1 MYAFKNQGR
10 ISTQETVHRI
20 TDKLCIFTRGC
31 VSSSLI
37 YLYIHHLYEAVF
49 REKRARLGWGGESR
63 PEFHE
68 TAPEPV
74 AAILINV
81 RREFHE
87 TAPEPVA
94 AILINVR
101 RLRHNVTMNHIT
113 LFNPEN
119 KTTEMSVQTVGLYRD
134 DWAMMV
140 GRSKCTSL

>member
-1 MYAFKNQGR
+1 MATMYAFKNQGR

-81 RREFHE
+81 RR
-87 TAPEPVA
+87 
-94 AILINVR
+94 
-101 RLRHNVTMNHIT
+101 LRHNVTMNHIT

>member
-81 RREFHE
+81 RR
-87 TAPEPVA
+87 
-94 AILINVR
+94 
-101 RLRHNVTMNHIT
+101 LRHNVTMNHIT

>member
-10 ISTQETVHRI
+10 ISTQKTVHRI
-20 TDKLCIFTRGC
+20 TDELCIFTRGC

-37 YLYIHHLYEAVF
+37 YLYIHHLYEGVF

-63 PEFHE
+63 P
-68 TAPEPV
+68 
-74 AAILINV
+74 
-81 RREFHE
+81 EFHE